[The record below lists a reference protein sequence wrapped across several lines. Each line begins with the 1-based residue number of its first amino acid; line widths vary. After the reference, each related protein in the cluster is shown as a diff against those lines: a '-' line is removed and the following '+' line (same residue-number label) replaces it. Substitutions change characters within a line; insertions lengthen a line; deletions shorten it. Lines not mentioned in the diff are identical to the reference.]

1 MKKIIIGSTIV
12 AALLAGAGFLH
23 WQSKPQ
29 MDETYKRNLGYTVT
43 STLFSKQRE
52 SLSKIRG
59 WQIDIETLE
68 GAPKE
73 EWNATHTQPQ
83 VMFNYGPDSTIYT
96 MNLDGTD
103 VRLLLHRDEFGEL
116 PAGGNDIQRS
126 PDGRYLA
133 FRYYGYGAWANCAVY
148 DLKKRETIVK
158 AEFCTSA
165 TFTQDSKE
173 FYFIDSDSRNPQRLE
188 LESRS
193 RSDVFQSAIHVD
205 KETFNP
211 LRDGYAF
218 FIDQVNDRFIYKV
231 RKIDDAD
238 NRGPDQQ
245 LVFRFS
251 DMSLLGKK
259 EYLAPECLTRFTK
272 GALQKYLSCNRREPY
287 DLYSLEDPQKKIEKV
302 PERYVLQRGKW
313 YARANGNRVVRL
325 KQPGEVGMFDGLS
338 YNYALKTGEGEF
350 DYDRLHRL
358 SFFIPSNMYADF
370 ESMDLRPFMPAIPT
384 KAQFDELVPKVTE
397 KMRWDCARSRG
408 EFRNCAQ
415 YYDMKALFKDMDQV
429 REYMG
434 VKKW

>member
-12 AALLAGAGFLH
+12 AVLVAGAGVLH

-29 MDETYKRNLGYTVT
+29 MGEAYKRNLGYIVT
-43 STLFSKQRE
+43 STLFSKRRE

-59 WQIDIETLE
+59 WQIDIGSLE
-68 GAPKE
+68 GVPKE
-73 EWNATHTQPQ
+73 EWNAKHIQPQ

-103 VRLLLHRDEFGEL
+103 VRLLLHRNEFGEL
-116 PAGGNDIQRS
+116 PAGGNDIKRS

-133 FRYYGYGAWANCAVY
+133 FRYYGAGVNCAVY
-148 DLKKRETIVK
+148 DLKKRETILK
-158 AEFCTSA
+158 AELCTSA

-173 FYFIDSDSRNPQRLE
+173 FYFTDSDSRNPQRLE

-193 RSDVFQSAIHVD
+193 RSDVFQSTIRVD

-211 LRDGYAF
+211 LRDGYGF
-218 FIDQVNDRFIYKV
+218 FIDQFNDRFIYKV
-231 RKIDDAD
+231 SKIDEAGK
-238 NRGPDQQ
+238 RGPDQQ

-259 EYLAPECLTRFTK
+259 EYLAPECLNHFTK
-272 GALQKYLSCNRREPY
+272 GALQKYLVCNRREPY
-287 DLYSLEDPQKKIEKV
+287 DLYSLEDPQKKIEQV

-313 YARANGNRVVRL
+313 YSDAYGNRVVRL

-338 YNYALKTGEGEF
+338 YNYALTTGDGEF
-350 DYDRLHRL
+350 DYDRLNRL
-358 SFFIPSNMYADF
+358 SFFIPSYMHADF
-370 ESMDLRPFMPAIPT
+370 ENKDLRPFMPAIPT

-397 KMRWDCARSRG
+397 KLRWDCARSRG
-408 EFRNCAQ
+408 EFGNCAQ
-415 YYDMKALFKDMDQV
+415 YYDMKALFKDMEQV

>member
-12 AALLAGAGFLH
+12 TVLLAGAGVLH

-29 MDETYKRNLGYTVT
+29 MSEAYKRNLGYIVT

-68 GAPKE
+68 GVPKE
-73 EWNATHTQPQ
+73 EWNAKHTQPQ

-103 VRLLLHRDEFGEL
+103 VRVLLHRNEFGEL
-116 PAGGNDIQRS
+116 PAGGNNIKRS

-133 FRYYGYGAWANCAVY
+133 FRYYGAGVNCAVY

-158 AEFCTSA
+158 AELCTSA

-173 FYFIDSDSRNPQRLE
+173 FYFTDSDSRNPQRLE
-188 LESRS
+188 LESRN

-211 LRDGYAF
+211 LRDGYGF
-218 FIDQVNDRFIYKV
+218 FIDQFNDRFIYKV
-231 RKIDDAD
+231 SKIDEAGK
-238 NRGPDQQ
+238 RGPDQQ

-259 EYLAPECLTRFTK
+259 EYLSPECLYHFTK
-272 GALQKYLSCNRREPY
+272 GALQKYLACNQFKPY
-287 DLYSLEDPQKKIEKV
+287 DLYSLEDPQKKIEQV
-302 PERYVLQRGKW
+302 PERYVLQQGKW
-313 YARANGNRVVRL
+313 YAKLFGNRVVRL
-325 KQPGEVGMFDGLS
+325 KQPGEAGMFDGLS
-338 YNYALKTGEGEF
+338 YNYALKTGDGEF
-350 DYDRLHRL
+350 DYDRLYWL
-358 SFFIPSNMYADF
+358 YLYIPSDMYKNF
-370 ESMDLRPFMPAIPT
+370 ENMDLRPFMPAIPT

>member
-1 MKKIIIGSTIV
+1 MKKNIIGSTIV
-12 AALLAGAGFLH
+12 TVLLAGTGVFH

-29 MDETYKRNLGYTVT
+29 MGEAYKRNLGYIVT

-68 GAPKE
+68 GVPKE
-73 EWNATHTQPQ
+73 EWNAKHIQPQ

-116 PAGGNDIQRS
+116 PAGGNDIKRS

-133 FRYYGYGAWANCAVY
+133 FRYYGAGVNCAVY

-158 AEFCTSA
+158 AELCTSA

-173 FYFIDSDSRNPQRLE
+173 FYFTDSDSRNPQRLE
-188 LESRS
+188 LESRN
-193 RSDVFQSAIHVD
+193 RSDVFQSTIRVD

-211 LRDGYAF
+211 LRDGYGF
-218 FIDQVNDRFIYKV
+218 FIDQFNDRFIYKV
-231 RKIDDAD
+231 SKIDEAGK
-238 NRGPDQQ
+238 RGPDQQ

-259 EYLAPECLTRFTK
+259 EYLAPECLNNFTK
-272 GALQKYLSCNRREPY
+272 GALQKYLACNRREPY
-287 DLYSLEDPQKKIEKV
+287 DLYSLEDPQKKIEQV

-313 YARANGNRVVRL
+313 YADAYGNRVVRL

-338 YNYALKTGEGEF
+338 YNYALTTGDGEF
-350 DYDRLHRL
+350 DYDRLNRL
-358 SFFIPSNMYADF
+358 SFFIPSYMHADF
-370 ESMDLRPFMPAIPT
+370 ESMDLRLFMPAIPT

-408 EFRNCAQ
+408 EFQRCAQ
-415 YYDMKALFKDMDQV
+415 HFDMKALFKDMDQV

>member
-1 MKKIIIGSTIV
+1 MKKIIIGSTII
-12 AALLAGAGFLH
+12 AALLAGAGVLH
-23 WQSKPQ
+23 WQSKPS
-29 MDETYKRNLGYTVT
+29 MDKDYISNLRGIVQST
-43 STLFSKQRE
+43 SYSNQRDTI
-52 SLSKIRG
+52 SKIRG
-59 WQIDIETLE
+59 WQIDIGNLE

-73 EWNATHTQPQ
+73 EWNATHIQPQ

-96 MNLDGTD
+96 MNLDGTN
-103 VRLLLHRDEFGEL
+103 VRLLLHRNEFGEL
-116 PAGGNDIQRS
+116 PAGGNDIKRS

-133 FRYYGYGAWANCAVY
+133 FRYYGAGVNCAVY

-158 AEFCTSA
+158 AELCTSA

-188 LESRS
+188 LESRN
-193 RSDVFQSAIHVD
+193 RSDVFRSTIRVD

-231 RKIDDAD
+231 RKIDDSG

-272 GALQKYLSCNRREPY
+272 GALQKYLACNKREPY
-287 DLYSLEDPQKKIEKV
+287 DLYSLEDPQKKIEQV

-313 YARANGNRVVRL
+313 YADAYGNRVVRL

-338 YNYALKTGEGEF
+338 YNYALKIGSGEF
-350 DYDRLHRL
+350 DYKKLNRIN
-358 SFFIPSNMYADF
+358 FYIPADICEDF
-370 ESMDLRPFMPAIPT
+370 ENMDLRPFMPPIPT
-384 KAQFDELVPKVTE
+384 KAQFDELLPDVTE
-397 KMRWDCARSRG
+397 KLRRHCARSRAG
-408 EFRNCAQ
+408 FMSCAQ
-415 YYDMKALFKDMDQV
+415 FYDMKALFKDMDQV

>member
-12 AALLAGAGFLH
+12 TVLLAGTGVLH
-23 WQSKPQ
+23 WQSKPS
-29 MDETYKRNLGYTVT
+29 MDKNYISNLRGLVQST
-43 STLFSKQRE
+43 SYSNQRDTI
-52 SLSKIRG
+52 SKIRG

-68 GAPKE
+68 GVPKE
-73 EWNATHTQPQ
+73 EWNAKHIQPQ

-103 VRLLLHRDEFGEL
+103 VRLLIHRDELGEL
-116 PAGGNDIQRS
+116 PAGGNDIKRS

-158 AEFCTSA
+158 AELCTSA

-173 FYFIDSDSRNPQRLE
+173 FYFTDSDSRNPQRLE
-188 LESRS
+188 LESRN
-193 RSDVFQSAIHVD
+193 RSDVFQSTIRVD

-211 LRDGYAF
+211 LRDGYGF
-218 FIDQVNDRFIYKV
+218 FIDQFNDRFIYKV
-231 RKIDDAD
+231 RKIDEAGK
-238 NRGPDQQ
+238 RGPDQQ

-259 EYLAPECLTRFTK
+259 EYLAPECLNHFTK
-272 GALQKYLSCNRREPY
+272 GALQKYLACNRREPY
-287 DLYSLEDPQKKIEKV
+287 DLYSLEKPQKKIEQV
-302 PERYVLQRGKW
+302 PERYVFQRGKW
-313 YARANGNRVVRL
+313 YARANGNKIVRL
-325 KQPGEVGMFDGLS
+325 KQPGEAGMYGGLG
-338 YNYALKTGEGEF
+338 YYYALKTGDGEF

-358 SFFIPSNMYADF
+358 SFFIPSHMYADF
-370 ESMDLRPFMPAIPT
+370 ESMDLRPFMPPIPT
-384 KAQFDELVPKVTE
+384 KEQFEELLPDVTE
-397 KMRWDCARSRG
+397 KLRRHCARSRAG
-408 EFRNCAQ
+408 FKSCAQ
-415 YYDMKALFKDMDQV
+415 FYDMKALFKDMDQV

>member
-1 MKKIIIGSTIV
+1 
-12 AALLAGAGFLH
+12 
-23 WQSKPQ
+23 
-29 MDETYKRNLGYTVT
+29 
-43 STLFSKQRE
+43 
-52 SLSKIRG
+52 
-59 WQIDIETLE
+59 
-68 GAPKE
+68 
-73 EWNATHTQPQ
+73 
-83 VMFNYGPDSTIYT
+83 
-96 MNLDGTD
+96 
-103 VRLLLHRDEFGEL
+103 
-116 PAGGNDIQRS
+116 
-126 PDGRYLA
+126 
-133 FRYYGYGAWANCAVY
+133 
-148 DLKKRETIVK
+148 IVK
-158 AEFCTSA
+158 AELCTSA

-173 FYFIDSDSRNPQRLE
+173 FYFTDSDSRNPQRLE
-188 LESRS
+188 LESRN
-193 RSDVFQSAIHVD
+193 RSDVFQSTIRID

-231 RKIDDAD
+231 RKIDDAG

-251 DMSLLGKK
+251 DMSLLDKK

-272 GALQKYLSCNRREPY
+272 GALQKYLACNKREPY
-287 DLYSLEDPQKKIEKV
+287 DLYSLEDPQKKIEQV

-358 SFFIPSNMYADF
+358 NFFIPSYMHADF

-384 KAQFDELVPKVTE
+384 KAQFDDLVPKVTE

-408 EFRNCAQ
+408 QFQRCAQ
-415 YYDMKALFKDMDQV
+415 HFDMKALFKDMDQV